1 MDVER
6 IKICSTIK
14 YYVSCSKKF
23 KDTFVSSQKEQP
35 CLHNVAAFDILAIKQ
50 YEGKSYRMF
59 TEWLVEAYYLR
70 LFLGLSRIPHFTTL
84 QKFTDR
90 INNSLLEKI
99 ISSFIII
106 SGTKHIFVG
115 IDSTGFKITHASQY
129 YTERTGL
136 RRKYAKLSI
145 GADVLQQI
153 ICNIRI
159 RRAPTR
165 HDNIDFKPIITRTS
179 NILPLSV
186 VTADKGYDSEDNHQL
201 VREELRAFSVIPA
214 RYEHVP
220 IWRTYGMYRKQM
232 KRGYSKLLYNHRNK
246 DETIMSVIKR
256 LFGEHLMSRLTR
268 TQNREL
274 SFRCITYNMHRL
286 TNLVILMMF
295 STKPRL
301 EYLYYINFG

>member
-1 MDVER
+1 MKESKYVRLADTMFRVLKHAR
-6 IKICSTIK
+6 IPLFSNRKSNHIFTIWQHI
-14 YYVSCSKKF
+14 VLI
-23 KDTFVSSQKEQP
+23 T
-35 CLHNVAAFDILAIKQ
+35 IRQ

-59 TEWLVEAYYLR
+59 VDWLFEACYLR
-70 LFLGLSRIPHFTTL
+70 SCLGLSRIPHFTTL

-90 INNSLLEKI
+90 INNALLEKI
-99 ISSFIII
+99 ISSFIVI
-106 SGTKHIFVG
+106 SGTKRIFVG

-165 HDNIDFKPIITRTS
+165 HDNIDFKPIITRIS

-186 VTADKGYDSEDNHQL
+186 VTADRGYDSEDNHQM
-201 VREELRAFSVIPA
+201 VREDLHAFSIIPA
-214 RYEHVP
+214 RYEHIP
-220 IWRTYGMYRKQM
+220 IWRTYGRYRKQM
-232 KRGYSKLLYNHRNK
+232 KRGYSRLLYNQRNK
-246 DETIMSVIKR
+246 DETIVSVIKR
-256 LFGEHLMSRLTR
+256 LFGEHLKSRLTR

-286 TNLVILMMF
+286 TNLVISMMV
-295 STKPRL
+295 ST
-301 EYLYYINFG
+301 